1 MTQGAPR
8 TTNSRTLWVEPDA
21 STARPPSS
29 RRGPFL
35 PVLLVALAL
44 MTWLATQAVLLVSER
59 QQLEL
64 AKAGLAS
71 QEQAAA
77 KVRASLDQVAT
88 ATAKLAA
95 EGNPNARAIIEQ
107 LRSRGITINP
117 SAASA
122 PR

>member
-1 MTQGAPR
+1 
-8 TTNSRTLWVEPDA
+8 
-21 STARPPSS
+21 
-29 RRGPFL
+29 
-35 PVLLVALAL
+35 LLVALAL